1 MTHRGPACANDR
13 TPVDPVKGAPLSSG
27 DSAVIQ
33 TIHDPLRRVVRK
45 FLVSALVATAG
56 SSVLLLAACSG
67 GNSGS
72 GVTPATSANAQ
83 VQGTSVGQYAN
94 AMVCAD
100 INQNGVCDAGE
111 PSTTTDATGAY
122 TLAVPAGTPMVEMI
136 AASTAFVDPVKGAGK
151 TTSAVVYRSLADMN
165 GLFSPL
171 TTDVARL
178 VDTGQSESAATAQI
192 AQRLGVSAAQV
203 TSDYTKI
210 TDVTAK
216 TALET
221 EANLLN
227 TRFALASTMVSRG
240 DVSPVTN
247 VPETLKQAEQDAFN
261 LEGVPRYDNVFVII
275 LENETNTKI
284 DGGAS
289 TPNITAALQSGAKAS
304 NYYSVGSPSE
314 PNYVALG
321 SGDTWGVTSDD
332 PWFCIP
338 AGDTTDL
345 PTDSPPVGE
354 TVANQCDPG
363 NAPSVHNIK
372 NGRNI
377 FLALENAGLSW
388 HVYSESMNPG
398 MDPRG
403 NSTPDQTILAPD
415 HNNPSLLLFYPG
427 AYAPRH
433 NPTLDFDDVR
443 NDPSFTSNQRTMGGG
458 QWDQAFLASPETP
471 AGYDIDQLGTDL
483 ASGNVANVNYLVPD
497 LCDDMHNQTVTD
509 VTGTIPATDCSA
521 GPAILKRGDNYTQY
535 LISKIKAS
543 PLWNNP
549 ARRVAIVIT
558 FDEGSGNYLGP
569 ASCCG
574 WNAVGNTQGE
584 PQGEDGKMTVTT
596 PILNYNNGNE
606 GNGPV
611 VFGVLTNQAS
621 APTGVNDQD
630 EYSHIAFVR
639 TLQDMFALAD
649 PGVPDSYMNRS
660 KYTQSYIAAN
670 LQVLPEY
677 AGSVDSHWDAVRP
690 MAKVFALK

>member
-1 MTHRGPACANDR
+1 MAH
-13 TPVDPVKGAPLSSG
+13 LH
-27 DSAVIQ
+27 
-33 TIHDPLRRVVRK
+33 HDPLQRLVHK
-45 FLVSALVATAG
+45 FFTPALLATGA
-56 SSVLLLAACSG
+56 SVLLLAACSG
-67 GNSGS
+67 SSSNN
-72 GVTPATSANAQ
+72 TPAATANAR
-83 VQGTSVGQYAN
+83 VQGASVGQFAN

-100 INQNGVCDAGE
+100 INGNGVCDAGE
-111 PSTTTDATGAY
+111 PSTTTDATGAF
-122 TLAVPAGTPMVEMI
+122 TLNVPSGTSIVEMI
-136 AASTAFVDPVKGAGK
+136 PAATAFVDPVKGPSK
-151 TTSAVVYRSLADMN
+151 TTSALVYRSLPDMN
-165 GLFSPL
+165 GMFSPL

-178 VDTGQSESAATAQI
+178 VDTGESESDATAKI

-210 TDVTAK
+210 TDATAR

-227 TRFALASTMVSRG
+227 TRFALASTMVARG
-240 DVSPVTN
+240 DVSSVTN
-247 VPETLKQAEQDAFN
+247 APETLKQAEQDAFN

-284 DGGAS
+284 DGGAN
-289 TPNITAALQSGAKAS
+289 TPNITAALKSGAKAS
-304 NYYSVGSPSE
+304 NYYSIGAPSE

-338 AGDTTDL
+338 SGDTVDV
-345 PTDSPPVGE
+345 PTDSLPNGE
-354 TVANQCDPG
+354 TVANQCSTT

-372 NGRNI
+372 NGRNL
-377 FLALENAGLSW
+377 FTTLENAGLSW

-403 NSTPDQTILAPD
+403 NSTPDQTILAAD
-415 HNNPSLLLFYPG
+415 HNNPSLMLFYPG

-433 NPTLDFDDVR
+433 NPSLDFDDVR
-443 NDPSFTSNQRTMGGG
+443 NDPSFSANQRTMGGG
-458 QWDQAFLASPETP
+458 QWDQAFLASPSTP
-471 AGYDIDQLGTDL
+471 AGFDIDQLGTDL

-509 VTGTIPATDCSA
+509 VTGTIKATDCSA
-521 GPAILKRGDNYTQY
+521 GAAILKRGDNYTQY

-558 FDEGSGNYLGP
+558 FDEGNGNFIGP
-569 ASCCG
+569 AACCG
-574 WNAVGNTQGE
+574 WNPAGNTLGE
-584 PQGEDGKMTVTT
+584 PQGESGKMTVTT

-611 VFGVLTNQAS
+611 VFGVMTNQAS
-621 APTGVNDQD
+621 APTGVDDQD

-670 LQVLPEY
+670 LPILPEY

>member
-1 MTHRGPACANDR
+1 MTHCSPACANDR
-13 TPVDPVKGAPLSSG
+13 TPVDSIEGAPLSSG
-27 DSAVIQ
+27 DSAVIHA
-33 TIHDPLRRVVRK
+33 IHDQFQLVIRK
-45 FLVSALVATAG
+45 FIMPALVATAC
-56 SSVLLLAACSG
+56 SSALLLAACG
-67 GNSGS
+67 GGS
-72 GVTPATSANAQ
+72 SSSSPTPAATANTQ
-83 VQGTSVGQYAN
+83 VQGSSVGQYAN

-122 TLAVPAGTPMVEMI
+122 TLAAPAGTAMVEMI
-136 AASTAFVDPVKGAGK
+136 GASTAFVDPVKGAGK
-151 TTSAVVYRSLADMN
+151 TTSAMVYRSLADMN
-165 GLFSPL
+165 GVFSPL

-178 VDTGQSESAATAQI
+178 VDTGQSESAATALI

-210 TDVTAK
+210 TDDTAR

-240 DVSPVTN
+240 DVSSVTN
-247 VPETLKQAEQDAFN
+247 QPETIKQAEQDAFN
-261 LEGVPRYDNVFVII
+261 LEGVPRYDNLFVII
-275 LENETNTKI
+275 LENETNLKI

-289 TPNITAALQSGAKAS
+289 TPNITAALLSGAKAS

-338 AGDTTDL
+338 AGDTVDI
-345 PTDSPPVGE
+345 PTDSPPAGE
-354 TVANQCDPG
+354 TVANQCDPS

-372 NGRNI
+372 NGRNV
-377 FLALENAGLSW
+377 FTTLENAGLSW

-403 NSTPDQTILAPD
+403 NSTPDTTILAPD
-415 HNNPSLLLFYPG
+415 NNTPSLLVFYPG

-443 NDPSFTSNQRTMGGG
+443 NDPSFMSNQRTMGGG
-458 QWDQAFLASPETP
+458 QWDQAFLNSPATP

-497 LCDDMHNQTVTD
+497 LCDDMHNQTVTN
-509 VTGTIPATDCSA
+509 VGGTIPATDCSA

-558 FDEGSGNYLGP
+558 FDEGNGNYVGP
-569 ASCCG
+569 AACCG
-574 WNAVGNTQGE
+574 WNAGGNTEGE
-584 PQGEDGKMTVTT
+584 PQGEVGKMTVTT

-611 VFGVLTNQAS
+611 VFGVLTNQAA

-639 TLQDMFALAD
+639 TIQDMFALAD
-649 PGVPDSYMNRS
+649 PGVPESYMNRS
-660 KYTQSYIAAN
+660 KYTESYIAAN
-670 LQVLPEY
+670 LQSLPEY

-690 MAKVFALK
+690 MSKVFALK

>member
-1 MTHRGPACANDR
+1 
-13 TPVDPVKGAPLSSG
+13 
-27 DSAVIQ
+27 VIHALPDQ
-33 TIHDPLRRVVRK
+33 LRLATRK
-45 FLVSALVATAG
+45 FVMPVLTASICASA
-56 SSVLLLAACSG
+56 LLLAACNGSDSNSNSAANTSQPALSNVQVH
-67 GNSGS
+67 GN
-72 GVTPATSANAQ
+72 
-83 VQGTSVGQYAN
+83 SVGQYAN
-94 AMVCAD
+94 ALVCAD
-100 INQNGVCDAGE
+100 LNNNGLCDAGE
-111 PSTTTDATGAY
+111 PTATTDKTGAY
-122 TLAVPAGTPMVEMI
+122 SLMVPQGSAMVEVI
-136 AASTAFVDPVKGAGK
+136 GKSTAFIDPLKGASQ
-151 TTSAVVYRSLADMN
+151 TSAPVVYRSLADMN

-178 VDTGQSESAATAQI
+178 VDTGISEATATAQI

-203 TSDYTKI
+203 VSDYTKI
-210 TDVTAK
+210 TDSTAK
-216 TALET
+216 AALET

-227 TRFALASTMVSRG
+227 TRFTLASTMLSRG
-240 DVSPVTN
+240 DLSIVTN
-247 VPETLKQAEQDAFN
+247 KAETLKQAEQDVFN

-275 LENETNTKI
+275 LENETNFKI

-289 TPNITAALQSGAKAS
+289 TPNITAALKSGAKAS
-304 NYYSVGSPSE
+304 NYYAVGSPSE

-338 AGDTTDL
+338 AGDTVDL
-345 PTDSPPVGE
+345 PSDKTLPNGE
-354 TVANQCDPG
+354 TAATQCDPG

-377 FLALENAGLSW
+377 FTTLENAGLSW

-398 MDPRG
+398 LDPRG
-403 NSTPDQTILAPD
+403 NSNPDKTILAPD
-415 HNNPSLLLFYPG
+415 NNNPSLQVYYPG

-433 NPTLDFDDVR
+433 NPSLDFDNVR
-443 NDPSFTSNQRTMGGG
+443 NDPLFASNNRTMGGG
-458 QWDQAFLASPETP
+458 QWDKAFLASPKTP

-483 ASGNVANVNYLVPD
+483 ASGDVANVNYLVPD

-535 LISKIKAS
+535 LIQKIKAS

-558 FDEGSGNYLGP
+558 FDEGNGNYVGP
-569 ASCCG
+569 AACCG
-574 WNAVGNTQGE
+574 WNAGGNTAGE
-584 PQGEDGKMTVTT
+584 PQGETGKMTVTT

-649 PGVPDSYMNRS
+649 PGQPGSYMNRS
-660 KYTQSYIAAN
+660 KYTESYIAAN
-670 LQVLPEY
+670 LVSLPEY
-677 AGSVDSHWDAVRP
+677 AGSIDSHWDAVRP

>member
-1 MTHRGPACANDR
+1 MN
-13 TPVDPVKGAPLSSG
+13 G
-27 DSAVIQ
+27 DSAVI
-33 TIHDPLRRVVRK
+33 H
-45 FLVSALVATAG
+45 ALHEQFQ
-56 SSVLLLAACSG
+56 LAACG
-67 GNSGS
+67 GSSSSGS
-72 GVTPATSANAQ
+72 NPTPAAAANAQ
-83 VQGTSVGQYAN
+83 VQGNSIGQYAN

-111 PSTTTDATGAY
+111 PSTTADANGAY
-122 TLAVPAGTPMVEMI
+122 TLKAPPGTAMVEMI
-136 AASTAFVDPVKGAGK
+136 GTATAFVDPVKGAGK
-151 TTSAVVYRSLADMN
+151 TTSAMVYRSLADMN

-178 VDTGQSESAATAQI
+178 VDTGKSETDATAQI
-192 AQRLGVSAAQV
+192 AQRLGVSATQV

-210 TDVTAK
+210 TDATAR

-240 DVSPVTN
+240 DLSSVTN
-247 VPETLKQAEQDAFN
+247 APETIKQAEQDAFN

-275 LENETNTKI
+275 LENETNLKI
-284 DGGAS
+284 DGGAN
-289 TPNITAALQSGAKAS
+289 TPNITAALKSGAKAS
-304 NYYSVGSPSE
+304 NYYSIGSPSE

-338 AGDTTDL
+338 AGDTTDT
-345 PTDSPPVGE
+345 PTDSLPVGE
-354 TVANQCDPG
+354 TVANQCDSS

-372 NGRNI
+372 NGRNVFI
-377 FLALENAGLSW
+377 TLENAGLSW

-403 NSTPDQTILAPD
+403 NSTPDKTILAPD
-415 HNNPSLLLFYPG
+415 HNNPSLLVFYPG

-458 QWDQAFLASPETP
+458 QWDQAFLASSKTP
-471 AGYDIDQLGTDL
+471 AGYNIDQLGTDL
-483 ASGNVANVNYLVPD
+483 ASGDVANVNYLVPD
-497 LCDDMHNQTVTD
+497 LCDDMHNTTVTN
-509 VTGTIPATDCSA
+509 VAGTIPATDCSA
-521 GPAILKRGDNYTQY
+521 GAAILKRGDNYTQY

-558 FDEGSGNYLGP
+558 FDEGNGNYLGP
-569 ASCCG
+569 AACCG
-574 WNAVGNTQGE
+574 WNAGGTTQGE
-584 PQGEDGKMTVTT
+584 PQGEAGKMTVTT

-611 VFGVLTNQAS
+611 VFGVLTNQAG

-660 KYTQSYIAAN
+660 KYTQSFIAAN
-670 LQVLPEY
+670 LQLLPEY

-690 MAKVFALK
+690 MSKVFALK